1 MSLAHPLAFPSV
13 HPSGY
18 APLEGEPEFDPA
30 RHLAL
35 EVPAEIISLEDLG
48 YREEDIAKCPTGLGI
63 TSCFRV
69 LSEEGVAC
77 LLEVVRR
84 LERYTTS
91 NPRIA
96 RNVRGG
102 VYRSRFLRDLCLS
115 PDVAHAISKLC
126 GAAVAPH
133 TIPHQL
139 GHLNFN
145 PLEVGK
151 NVDKWH
157 VDTLRIDYVM
167 FVTDPN
173 AIEGG
178 EFEYFAGTKD
188 EMAALHKAG
197 QGLPEERIVSPPL
210 PGPGYAV
217 LQQGNM
223 VVHRA
228 KGMTRPGERITMV
241 NGYVPTDLRYPD
253 FTRYD
258 QLCLADPP
266 HVVTAEY
273 ERHVAWLAR
282 ERARRIIENPEFSDD
297 RAASAARL
305 EAIAIDLQKAA
316 DQIRSSADAEI
327 EHFGDG

>member
-1 MSLAHPLAFPSV
+1 MSLARPLDFPQTR
-13 HPSGY
+13 PSGY
-18 APLEGEPEFDPA
+18 PALESEPQFDPA

-35 EVPAEIISLEDLG
+35 EMPVQTVTLADLG
-48 YREEDIAKCPTGLGI
+48 YGRDAIAECPTTLAI

-69 LSEEGVAC
+69 LSDEGVAC

-84 LERYTTS
+84 LERFTTS

-102 VYRSRFLRDLCLS
+102 VYRSRFLRDLCRSPEIAEMLS
-115 PDVAHAISKLC
+115 RVCNAPL
-126 GAAVAPH
+126 APH

-139 GHLNFN
+139 GHLNYN
-145 PLEVGK
+145 PLEIGRS
-151 NVDKWH
+151 VDKWH

-167 FVTDPN
+167 FITDPN
-173 AIEGG
+173 GVQGG
-178 EFEYFAGTKD
+178 EFEYFLGTKD
-188 EMAALHKAG
+188 EMAALHRAG
-197 QGLPEERIVSPPL
+197 DGPPADRVVAPRL
-210 PGPGYAV
+210 PGPGYAI

-228 KGMTRPGERITMV
+228 KGITAPGERVTMV

-282 ERARRIIENPEFSDD
+282 ERARAIIDNAEYSDD
-297 RAASAARL
+297 REASAARL
-305 EAIAIDLQKAA
+305 DRIAGELRNAA
-316 DQIRSSADAEI
+316 EMIRSGSEVKI

>member
-1 MSLAHPLAFPSV
+1 MSLAHPLVFPEAL
-13 HPSGY
+13 PSGY
-18 APLEGEPEFDPA
+18 QPLEREPQFDQA

-35 EVPAEIISLEDLG
+35 EMPEEIITLADLG
-48 YREEDIAKCPTGLGI
+48 YGRGVIAECPTTLAI

-69 LSEEGVAC
+69 LSDEGVAC
-77 LLEVVRR
+77 LLEVVRS
-84 LERYTTS
+84 LERFTTS

-115 PDVAHAISKLC
+115 PEIAD
-126 GAAVAPH
+126 AVSRICDAPLAPH

-139 GHLNFN
+139 GHLNYN
-145 PLEVGK
+145 PLEIGRS
-151 NVDKWH
+151 VDKWH
-157 VDTLRIDYVM
+157 VDTLRVDYVM
-167 FVTDPN
+167 FITDPN
-173 AIEGG
+173 GVQGG
-178 EFEYFAGTKD
+178 EFEYFLGTKD
-188 EMAALHKAG
+188 EMAALHRAG
-197 QGLPEERIVSPPL
+197 DGPPADRVVAPRL
-210 PGPGYAV
+210 PGPGYAI

-228 KGMTRPGERITMV
+228 KGITAPGERVTMV

-282 ERARRIIENPEFSDD
+282 ERARQITDNAEYSDD
-297 RAASAARL
+297 REASAARL
-305 EAIAIDLQKAA
+305 EGIAGELLNAA
-316 DQIRSSADAEI
+316 EMIRSGSEAKI

>member
-1 MSLAHPLAFPSV
+1 MANPLAFPSV
-13 HPSGY
+13 HPSGF
-18 APLEGEPEFDPA
+18 APLEGEPVFDPA
-30 RHLAL
+30 RHLAP
-35 EVPAEIISLEDLG
+35 ETPTEIVSLKDLG
-48 YREEDIAKCPTGLGI
+48 YGAEDVAQCPTDIGI

-69 LSEEGVAC
+69 LSDEGVAC
-77 LLEVVRR
+77 LLEVARR
-84 LERYTTS
+84 LEQFTTS

-102 VYRSRFLRDLCLS
+102 VYRSRFLRDFCLS
-115 PDVAHAISKLC
+115 PDVTEAISKICKAPL
-126 GAAVAPH
+126 APH

-139 GHLNFN
+139 GHLNYN
-145 PLEVGK
+145 PLEVGQ

-173 AIEGG
+173 TVDGG
-178 EFEYFAGTKD
+178 EFEYFAGTKG
-188 EMAALHKAG
+188 EMAALHKSG
-197 QGLPEERIVSPPL
+197 QGLPDDRIVAPRL
-210 PGPGYAV
+210 PGPGYAI

-228 KGMTRPGERITMV
+228 KGLTRPGERITMV
-241 NGYVPTDLRYPD
+241 NGYVPTDLRYSD

-282 ERARRIIENPEFSDD
+282 ERARQIIGSTEFSDD

-305 EAIAIDLQKAA
+305 EAIASELQKAA
-316 DQIRSSADAEI
+316 EQIRSAADAEI

>member
-1 MSLAHPLAFPSV
+1 MSLARPLDFPQTR
-13 HPSGY
+13 PSGY
-18 APLEGEPEFDPA
+18 PALESEPQFDPA

-35 EVPAEIISLEDLG
+35 EMPVQTVTLADLG
-48 YREEDIAKCPTGLGI
+48 YGRDAIAECPTTLAI

-69 LSEEGVAC
+69 LSDEGVAC
-77 LLEVVRR
+77 LLEVVRS
-84 LERYTTS
+84 LERFTTS

-115 PDVAHAISKLC
+115 PEIAD
-126 GAAVAPH
+126 AVSRICDAPLAPH

-139 GHLNFN
+139 GHLNYN
-145 PLEVGK
+145 PLEIGRS
-151 NVDKWH
+151 VDKWH
-157 VDTLRIDYVM
+157 VDTLRVDYVM
-167 FVTDPN
+167 FITDPN
-173 AIEGG
+173 AVQGG
-178 EFEYFAGTKD
+178 EFEYFLGTKD
-188 EMAALHKAG
+188 EMAALRRAG
-197 QGLPEERIVSPPL
+197 DGPPADRVVAPRL
-210 PGPGYAV
+210 PGPGYAI

-228 KGMTRPGERITMV
+228 KGITAPGERVTMV

-282 ERARRIIENPEFSDD
+282 ERARAIIDNAEYSDD
-297 RAASAARL
+297 REASAARL
-305 EAIAIDLQKAA
+305 DRIAGELRNAAEMIRCGSEAK
-316 DQIRSSADAEI
+316 I
-327 EHFGDG
+327 EHYGDG